1 MKRWGF
7 TYLGWLL
14 LQYDVS
20 FYKEEQRHRYR
31 PREDRAIWR
40 RRQLPQAKEHQGLP
54 EATRGKE
61 LPCLKGFERITA
73 LRHLDFRLLPSRTLS
88 KFLLFEAAQY
98 LWSFA
103 RQHKEINT
111 QPCHRSLSFLVL
123 KFCFYLCLPSFLGPC
138 FSHASFVHLY
148 LPSPCLPWVYHGLG
162 T

>member
-1 MKRWGF
+1 MMCPFTKRSRDTDTDPEG
-7 TYLGWLL
+7 TGP
-14 LQYDVS
+14 YDVRGS
-20 FYKEEQRHRYR
+20 YHK
-31 PREDRAIWR
+31 PRNIKDYQKLQEARNFPALKASKGS
-40 RRQLPQAKEHQGLP
+40 QL
-54 EATRGKE
+54 
-61 LPCLKGFERITA
+61 C
-73 LRHLDFRLLPSRTLS
+73 RHLDFRLLPSRTLS